1 MDAARRRTDL
11 PGFASGLSIHHDDL
25 PVPSFCT
32 LMKRLCNDKLWR
44 IEFCG
49 GQKKIWKL
57 MRHCRLCC
65 ANDSRSSMM
74 QILDEDYAKSMK
86 INFYARTDDVDIR
99 RGNIV
104 TSQFWDVFLSIPSV
118 FFIDPA
124 LYSPR
129 AASALLWMEIDAC
142 QVKKKM
148 LQVFFT
154 SSRATFT
161 TSQKLINDA

>member
-65 ANDSRSSMM
+65 ADSRSSMM

-99 RGNIV
+99 RGDIV

-118 FFIDPA
+118 FLSTQLFPPHALRA
-124 LYSPR
+124 LYYEWK
-129 AASALLWMEIDAC
+129 LMLVKW
-142 QVKKKM
+142 KKKM
-148 LQVFFT
+148 LQLFFT